1 MYSKRP
7 RHDNQREHAR
17 SPVDIPVGFI
27 VQRRLYDG
35 LIKNI
40 SKGGVFI
47 KTNETLSV
55 GQEISLYFGQENM
68 DGTIIRVEPKGIG
81 VKFWH
86 REYFEPENI

>member
-1 MYSKRP
+1 MTTKEK
-7 RHDNQREHAR
+7 REHAR

-27 VQRRLYDG
+27 VQRCLYDG

-55 GQEISLYFGQENM
+55 GQEISLYFGKEHM
-68 DGTIIRVEPKGIG
+68 DGTIIRVEPQGIG
-81 VKFWH
+81 VEFS
-86 REYFEPENI
+86 